1 MQKKGIDKKATPRR
15 KNKVYKIKQIDIDKL
30 QREVNTFMHDADII
44 TLLPSW
50 TMFCEHLKNIIQT
63 EFPEK
68 QEIMHKLLDTVVTT
82 ANPNDTEFQQALH

>member
-1 MQKKGIDKKATPRR
+1 MQKKGIDKKTTPRR
-15 KNKVYKIKQIDIDKL
+15 KNKVYKIKQIDINKL
-30 QREVNTFMHDADII
+30 QTEINTYMHDAAII

-68 QEIMHKLLDTVVTT
+68 QEFMDKLFDAAVTT
-82 ANPNDTEFQQALH
+82 ANPNDTEFQ